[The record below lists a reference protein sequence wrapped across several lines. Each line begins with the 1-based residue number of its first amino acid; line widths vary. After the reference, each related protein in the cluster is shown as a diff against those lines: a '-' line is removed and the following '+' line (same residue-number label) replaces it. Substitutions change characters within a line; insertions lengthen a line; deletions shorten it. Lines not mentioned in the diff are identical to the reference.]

1 MISELT
7 NQQADVRFLKGRKT
21 PLKNINAIIP
31 YLRKKTMDNN
41 AKSCFRID
49 PMKSEFAYWHDFRQ
63 GFQASNVQGA
73 MTKDNEYSC
82 SFSEARA
89 LAKKMK
95 DEADAAYRARTGRR
109 PSYNS
114 ESIYWEATVN
124 LRGFH
129 TREDVEK
136 VVQILE
142 KRLGYRTVFWTRH
155 RDEGHLATD
164 DEMDELGLSSTDQRP
179 FILNDHVHIGMFS
192 LDEDGNSLHRRNFG
206 KPGLIS
212 QIQTEI
218 AQALGMER
226 GISKKITK
234 RTHLTPRQY
243 RQAMSLQEPLQVK
256 LGDVKNELKDA
267 KKQIKE
273 LERQLKEANK
283 QARADLQEQG
293 GKREDYSVLEA
304 ENKRLKDELAEL
316 KKAPDI
322 SNIEDF
328 KKSFEDKIREL
339 MKHSK
344 IKEIAEQ
351 TLNNEAI
358 LKPVTFGGYS
368 KESVSAYV
376 LGSVARYNAANKTLE
391 KAQTFIHELAVKK
404 EISTKAQLAAL
415 RENKTLG
422 GFLGATAS
430 KMDVDVAVLKRE
442 KMGLVDT
449 VDQLQKQNKALQK
462 TLKATTDLVKQ
473 KDIEIETL
481 KKSNQEGL
489 AKTDNNFYLGQASML
504 SELVS
509 SGKLY
514 IEPKGR
520 YLVESLDGYLKG
532 EYPSADSFA
541 GIKSGLLSY
550 APALHSPKNDLDFK

>member
-1 MISELT
+1 
-7 NQQADVRFLKGRKT
+7 
-21 PLKNINAIIP
+21 
-31 YLRKKTMDNN
+31 MDNN

-63 GFQASNVQGA
+63 GFQASNVQGE

-82 SFSEARA
+82 TFSEARA
-89 LAKKMK
+89 KAAQMK
-95 DEADAAYRARTGRR
+95 NDADAAYRARTGRR
-109 PSYNS
+109 PGYNS

-124 LRGFH
+124 LRPWH
-129 TREDVEK
+129 TKEDVEK
-136 VVQILE
+136 VVKILE

-164 DEMDELGLSSTDQRP
+164 DEMDGLGLSSADQRP
-179 FILNDHVHIGMFS
+179 FINNDHVHIGMFS
-192 LDEDGNSLHRRNFG
+192 LDGNGNSLHRRNFG
-206 KPGLIS
+206 KPNLIS

-243 RQAMSLQEPLQVK
+243 RQAMSLQEPLEQKIK
-256 LGDVKNELKDA
+256 LTRADLKAAKEQIKLLEEQLKTANLAARNELK
-267 KKQIKE
+267 
-273 LERQLKEANK
+273 
-283 QARADLQEQG
+283 EQG

-391 KAQTFIHELAVKK
+391 KAQTFIHELAIKK
-404 EISTKAQLAAL
+404 EISVKAQLMAL

-442 KMGLVDT
+442 NAGLVDT

-481 KKSNQEGL
+481 KKSNQEGFGVS
-489 AKTDNNFYLGQASML
+489 ANDSFCLGQASML
-504 SELVS
+504 SELAR
-509 SGKLY
+509 SGRLY
-514 IEPKGR
+514 IEPKGHP
-520 YLVESLDGYLKG
+520 LVDSLDDYLKG
-532 EYPSADSFA
+532 GYSADYFA

-550 APALHSPKNDLDFK
+550 TPAIHTPKNDLDFK